1 MGLKYLLSFFK
12 KFIQKIIS
20 LSGYKL
26 IKNSNFIKL
35 YRTLDQ
41 SLKILVKNKEPI
53 IFDVGAHNGESIKRY
68 TNIFNDAKFHSFEPQ
83 KKNFFKLK
91 KYENNK
97 IKINNFA
104 LGAQN
109 KILKFNINDDDS
121 TSSFLKASHSEK
133 FINKKLKLNKIENI
147 KIETLDNYVEKHKIN
162 TIDILKI
169 DVQGFERDVLLGA
182 KKTLKNI
189 VKIVELE
196 IIFIDYY
203 QKKSSFYELENI
215 LYPLG
220 FELFTVSS
228 PVLKDKSYQLKWMDA
243 IYISK
248 KFFL

>member
-1 MGLKYLLSFFK
+1 LLSFFK

-26 IKNSNFIKL
+26 IKNSNFVKL

-68 TNIFNDAKFHSFEPQ
+68 RNIFKNAKFHSFEPQ

-121 TSSFLKASHSEK
+121 TSSFLKPFHSEK
-133 FINKKLKLNKIENI
+133 LINKKLKLNKIENI
-147 KIETLDNYVEKHKIN
+147 KIETLDRYVEKHRIN

-169 DVQGFERDVLLGA
+169 DVQGFERNVLLGA
-182 KKTLKNI
+182 KKN
-189 VKIVELE
+189 
-196 IIFIDYY
+196 
-203 QKKSSFYELENI
+203 
-215 LYPLG
+215 
-220 FELFTVSS
+220 
-228 PVLKDKSYQLKWMDA
+228 
-243 IYISK
+243 SK
-248 KFFL
+248 KYSKNSGIRNNFY

>member
-1 MGLKYLLSFFK
+1 LLSYFK

-26 IKNSNFIKL
+26 IKNSNFVKL

-68 TNIFNDAKFHSFEPQ
+68 RNIFKNAKFHSFEPQ

-121 TSSFLKASHSEK
+121 TSSFLKPFHSEK
-133 FINKKLKLNKIENI
+133 LINKKLKLNKIENI
-147 KIETLDNYVEKHKIN
+147 KIETLDRYVEKHRIN

-215 LYPLG
+215 LYPMG

-228 PVLKDKSYQLKWMDA
+228 PVLKDKDYQLKWLDA

>member
-1 MGLKYLLSFFK
+1 MLSYFK

-26 IKNSNFIKL
+26 IKNSNFVKL

-53 IFDVGAHNGESIKRY
+53 IFNVGAHNGESIKRY
-68 TNIFNDAKFHSFEPQ
+68 RNIFKNAKFHSFEPQ

-121 TSSFLKASHSEK
+121 TSSFLKPFHSEK
-133 FINKKLKLNKIENI
+133 LINKKLKLNKIENI
-147 KIETLDNYVEKHKIN
+147 KIETLDRYVEKHRIN

-215 LYPLG
+215 LYPMG

-228 PVLKDKSYQLKWMDA
+228 PVLKDKDYQLKWLDA

>member
-1 MGLKYLLSFFK
+1 LLSYFK

-26 IKNSNFIKL
+26 IKNSNFVKL

-53 IFDVGAHNGESIKRY
+53 IFNVGAHNGESIKRY
-68 TNIFNDAKFHSFEPQ
+68 RNIFKNAKFHSFEPQ

-121 TSSFLKASHSEK
+121 TSSFLKPFHSEK
-133 FINKKLKLNKIENI
+133 LINKKLKLNKIENI
-147 KIETLDNYVEKHKIN
+147 KIETLDRYVEKHRIN

-215 LYPLG
+215 LYPMG

-228 PVLKDKSYQLKWMDA
+228 PVLKDKDYQLKWLDA

>member
-1 MGLKYLLSFFK
+1 M
-12 KFIQKIIS
+12 
-20 LSGYKL
+20 
-26 IKNSNFIKL
+26 
-35 YRTLDQ
+35 
-41 SLKILVKNKEPI
+41 
-53 IFDVGAHNGESIKRY
+53 
-68 TNIFNDAKFHSFEPQ
+68 
-83 KKNFFKLK
+83 
-91 KYENNK
+91 
-97 IKINNFA
+97 
-104 LGAQN
+104 
-109 KILKFNINDDDS
+109 
-121 TSSFLKASHSEK
+121 
-133 FINKKLKLNKIENI
+133 
-147 KIETLDNYVEKHKIN
+147 
-162 TIDILKI
+162 
-169 DVQGFERDVLLGA
+169 LGA